1 MTQQHAQ
8 ATWFYVGGAGI
19 AVYRLDLATGDLAHR
34 STVSEVKNPS
44 FQAIHPSNRFLYS
57 VAEVNDG
64 GAVHAFEI
72 DPATGG
78 LRSLNHQSSMGAGP
92 CHVSVDATGRVV
104 LVANYSSGDVAAL
117 PIREDGSLGE
127 AASIFQHEGS
137 SVNPGRQQGPHAHSI
152 TIDPGNRYAVSA
164 DLGID
169 KVLVYRLDAEKRT
182 IAPNDPPSVDVQAG
196 AGPRH
201 FAFHPNRKHAY
212 LINELDNTAVAYVY
226 DEDCGILETVQVI
239 STLPADFTDTSYC
252 ADIHVSPDGR
262 FVYGSNRGH
271 DSIVIFE
278 VDPDTGTLSVVDYE
292 STRGEFPRNFALDPS
307 GRFLFA
313 ANQNTDNIVTYRID
327 GQTGKLTATG
337 QEVETPQPVCI
348 NMIPAA

>member
-1 MTQQHAQ
+1 MAQQQ
-8 ATWFYVGGAGI
+8 AESMWFYVGGEGI
-19 AVYRLDLATGDLAHR
+19 SVYRLDLSTGDLR
-34 STVSEVKNPS
+34 RQSTVSDVKNPS
-44 FQAIHPSNRFLYS
+44 FQAVHPSNRFLYS
-57 VAEVNDG
+57 VAEVDDG
-64 GAVHAFEI
+64 GAVHAFAI
-72 DPATGG
+72 DPGTGG
-78 LRSLNHQSSMGAGP
+78 LRSLNHQSCVGAGP
-92 CHVSVDATGRVV
+92 CHVSVDASGRVV
-104 LVANYSSGDVAAL
+104 LAANYSSGSVAAL
-117 PIREDGSLGE
+117 PIGDDGRLGE
-127 AASIFQHEGS
+127 ATSFYQHEGS

-152 TIDPGNRYAVSA
+152 TIDPGNRFAVSA

-169 KVLVYRLDAEKRT
+169 KVLVYRLDAGDQT

-212 LINELDNTAVAYVY
+212 LINELDNTAVAYAY
-226 DEDCGILETVQVI
+226 DEDRGVLETVQVI
-239 STLPADFTDTSYC
+239 STLPSDFSETSYC

-271 DSIVIFE
+271 DSIVIFK
-278 VDPDTGTLSVVDYE
+278 VDPGTGRLSVVDYE

-337 QEVETPQPVCI
+337 HQVATPQPVCI

>member
-1 MTQQHAQ
+1 MAQQHAE
-8 ATWFYVGGAGI
+8 TMWFYVGGAGI
-19 AVYRLDLATGDLAHR
+19 AVYRLDLIDRRLDALQ

-72 DPATGG
+72 DPAAGG

-104 LVANYSSGDVAAL
+104 LVANYSSGGVAAL

-127 AASIFQHEGS
+127 AASVFQHEGS

-169 KVLVYRLDAEKRT
+169 KVLVYQLDAENGT
-182 IAPNDPPSVDVQAG
+182 IAANDPSSVDVQAG

-201 FAFHPNRKHAY
+201 FAFQSEPETRVPDQRTGQHGPLRTRMTNAM
-212 LINELDNTAVAYVY
+212 AVLQT
-226 DEDCGILETVQVI
+226 IQVI
-239 STLPADFTDTSYC
+239 STLPEGFSDTSYC

-271 DSIVIFE
+271 DSNRDYLRSIRIRVRSLSWTTSPPAASFR
-278 VDPDTGTLSVVDYE
+278 GTSPSIPPGNSCSPPIRIRTTSSPIE
-292 STRGEFPRNFALDPS
+292 STNKRAG
-307 GRFLFA
+307 
-313 ANQNTDNIVTYRID
+313 
-327 GQTGKLTATG
+327 
-337 QEVETPQPVCI
+337 
-348 NMIPAA
+348 

>member
-1 MTQQHAQ
+1 MAQQHAQ
-8 ATWFYVGGAGI
+8 AMWFYVGGAGI
-19 AVYRLDLATGDLAHR
+19 AVYRLDLVGGGLTLR

-104 LVANYSSGDVAAL
+104 LVANYSSGGVAAL

-127 AASIFQHEGS
+127 AASVFQHEGS

-169 KVLVYRLDAEKRT
+169 KVLVYRLDTEDRT
-182 IAPNDPPSVDVQAG
+182 ITRNDPPSVDVQAG

-212 LINELDNTAVAYVY
+212 LINELDNTAVAYAY
-226 DEDCGILETVQVI
+226 DERNGVLQTIQVI
-239 STLPADFTDTSYC
+239 STLPEGFSDTSYC

-278 VDPDTGTLSVVDYE
+278 VDSDTGTLSVVDYE

-307 GRFLFA
+307 GQFLFA

-327 GQTGKLTATG
+327 KQTGKLTATG

>member
-1 MTQQHAQ
+1 MAQQQ
-8 ATWFYVGGAGI
+8 PESMWFYIGGAGI
-19 AVYRLDLATGDLAHR
+19 SVYRLDLSNGDLEQV
-34 STVSEVKNPS
+34 STVSDVKNPS

-57 VAEVNDG
+57 VAEVEEG
-64 GAVHAFEI
+64 GALHAFAI
-72 DPATGG
+72 DPATGT
-78 LRSLNHQSSMGAGP
+78 LRSLNHQSCMGAGP
-92 CHVSVDATGRVV
+92 CHVSVDASGSVA
-104 LVANYSSGDVAAL
+104 LVANYSSGGVAAL
-117 PIREDGSLGE
+117 PIRDDGSLGE
-127 AASIFQHEGS
+127 ATSVFQHEGS
-137 SVNPGRQQGPHAHSI
+137 SVHPGRQQEPHAHSF

-169 KVLVYRLDAEKRT
+169 KVLVYRLDVENRT
-182 IAPNDPPSVDVQAG
+182 ITPNDPPWVDVQKG

-212 LINELDNTAVAYVY
+212 LINELDNTAVTYAYH
-226 DEDCGILETVQVI
+226 EDRGVLKTVQVI
-239 STLPADFTDTSYC
+239 STLPQDFTDTSYC

-278 VDPDTGTLSVVDYE
+278 VDSGTGRLSVVDYE
-292 STRGEFPRNFALDPS
+292 STRGEFPRNFAMDPS

-327 GQTGKLTATG
+327 GKTGRLTATG
-337 QEVETPQPVCI
+337 QQVETPQPVCI
-348 NMIPAA
+348 NMIPAR

>member
-1 MTQQHAQ
+1 MTQQQ
-8 ATWFYVGGAGI
+8 MESMWFYVGGAGI
-19 AVYRLDLATGDLAHR
+19 SVYRLDLSTGDLAHR

-64 GAVHAFEI
+64 GAIYAFAI
-72 DPATGG
+72 DPSTGA
-78 LRSLNHQSSMGAGP
+78 LRSLNHQSCMGAGP

-104 LVANYSSGDVAAL
+104 LAANYSSGGVSAL
-117 PIREDGSLGE
+117 PIMEDGSLGE
-127 AASIFQHEGS
+127 ATSFFQHEGS

-152 TIDPGNRYAVSA
+152 TIDPGNRFAVSA

-169 KVLVYRLDAEKRT
+169 KVLVYRLDAEKQT
-182 IAPNDPPSVDVQAG
+182 ITPNDPPWVDVQAG

-212 LINELDNTAVAYVY
+212 LINELDNTVVAYAY
-226 DEDCGILETVQVI
+226 DEDRGILETEQVI
-239 STLPADFTDTSYC
+239 STLPSEFTDTSYC
-252 ADIHVSPDGR
+252 ADIHVSSDGR

-278 VDPDTGTLSVVDYE
+278 VDSGTGRLSIVDYE

-307 GRFLFA
+307 RRFLFA

-327 GQTGKLTATG
+327 AQSGRLTATG
-337 QEVETPQPVCI
+337 HQVETPQPVCI
-348 NMIPAA
+348 NMIPAG

>member
-1 MTQQHAQ
+1 MAQ
-8 ATWFYVGGAGI
+8 KQPESMWFYVGGTGI
-19 AVYRLDLATGDLAHR
+19 SVYRLDLSTGNLAHR

-57 VAEVNDG
+57 VAEVDNG
-64 GAVHAFEI
+64 GALHAFAI
-72 DPATGG
+72 DPATGA
-78 LRSLNHQSSMGAGP
+78 LRSLNHQPCMGAGP

-117 PIREDGSLGE
+117 PILDDGSLGE
-127 AASIFQHEGS
+127 ATSVFQHEGS

-152 TIDPGNRYAVSA
+152 TIDPGNRFAVSA

-169 KVLVYRLDAEKRT
+169 KVLVYRLDAEKQT
-182 IAPNDPPSVDVQAG
+182 ITPNDPPGVDVQAG

-212 LINELDNTAVAYVY
+212 LINELDNTAVTYAY
-226 DEDCGILETVQVI
+226 DEDRGVLETIQVI
-239 STLPADFTDTSYC
+239 STLPPDFTDTSYC

-278 VDPDTGTLSVVDYE
+278 VDTGTGKLSVVDYE
-292 STRGEFPRNFALDPS
+292 STRGEFPRNFSLDPS

-313 ANQNTDNIVTYRID
+313 ANQNTDNIVAYRID
-327 GQTGKLTATG
+327 GQTGRLAATG
-337 QEVETPQPVCI
+337 HQVETPQPVCI

>member
-1 MTQQHAQ
+1 MAQQQ
-8 ATWFYVGGAGI
+8 PESMWFYVGGAGI
-19 AVYRLDLATGDLAHR
+19 AVYRLDLVDGDLTLQ

-104 LVANYSSGDVAAL
+104 LVANYSSGGVAAL
-117 PIREDGSLGE
+117 PILDDGSLGE
-127 AASIFQHEGS
+127 AASVFQHEGS

-169 KVLVYRLDAEKRT
+169 KVLAYRLDAENRMIT
-182 IAPNDPPSVDVQAG
+182 PNDPPSVDVQAG

-226 DEDCGILETVQVI
+226 DEDRGILETAQVI
-239 STLPADFTDTSYC
+239 STLPSDFTDTSYC

-271 DSIVIFE
+271 DSIVIFV
-278 VDPDTGTLSVVDYE
+278 VDPDTGKLSVVDYE

-307 GRFLFA
+307 GRYLFA

>member
-1 MTQQHAQ
+1 MAQQAESM
-8 ATWFYVGGAGI
+8 WFYVGGAGI
-19 AVYRLDLATGDLAHR
+19 SVYRLDLATGKLAHR
-34 STVSEVKNPS
+34 STVSDVKNPS
-44 FQAIHPSNRFLYS
+44 FQAVHPSNRFLYS

-64 GAVHAFEI
+64 GAIHAFEI
-72 DPATGG
+72 DPATGALG
-78 LRSLNHQSSMGAGP
+78 SLNHQSCMGAGP

-104 LVANYSSGDVAAL
+104 LAANYSSGGVAAL
-117 PIREDGSLGE
+117 PIRDDGSLGE
-127 AASIFQHEGS
+127 ATSAIQHEGS
-137 SVNPGRQQGPHAHSI
+137 SVHPGRQQGPHAHSI
-152 TIDPGNRYAVSA
+152 TIDPGNRFAVSA

-169 KVLVYRLDAEKRT
+169 KVLVYRLDAEKQT
-182 IAPNDPPSVDVQAG
+182 ITPNDPPWVDVQAG

-201 FAFHPNRKHAY
+201 FAFHPIRKHAY
-212 LINELDNTAVAYVY
+212 LINELDNTAVAYAY
-226 DEDCGILETVQVI
+226 DEDRGVLETVQVI
-239 STLPADFTDTSYC
+239 STLPGDFTDTSYC

-278 VDPDTGTLSVVDYE
+278 VDPDTGRLSVVDYE
-292 STRGEFPRNFALDPS
+292 STRGEFPRNFALDPT

-327 GQTGKLTATG
+327 AQSGRLTATG
-337 QEVETPQPVCI
+337 QQVETPQPVCI